1 LCQNDL
7 EIFMWM
13 TNAWLGG
20 LLIGLASTLLLL
32 ALGRVA
38 GISGIV
44 SGILVP
50 AKDRIWRVGFVL
62 GLVLGGAAAMLFLG
76 VVPVSSSPLYLL
88 ALAGLLVGFGTV
100 MGTGCTSGHGVCGL
114 ARRSKRS
121 VVSVAIFMAVGMMTV
136 TLFTWFR
143 GGVS

>member
-7 EIFMWM
+7 EIFMWI

-100 MGTGCTSGHGVCGL
+100 MGAGCTSGHGICGV
-114 ARRSKRS
+114 ARLSKRS
-121 VVSVAIFMAVGMMTV
+121 IVATIVFMAAGILTV
-136 TLFTWFR
+136 WGKKAL
-143 GGVS
+143 GG

>member
-1 LCQNDL
+1 
-7 EIFMWM
+7 MWV

-32 ALGRVA
+32 ALGRIA

-62 GLVLGGAAAMLFLG
+62 GLVLGGAAAMLFFG
-76 VVPVSSSPLYLL
+76 VAPVSSSPLYLF

-121 VVSVAIFMAVGMMTV
+121 AVSVAIFMAVGMMTV

>member
-1 LCQNDL
+1 
-7 EIFMWM
+7 MWM

>member
-1 LCQNDL
+1 
-7 EIFMWM
+7 MWI

-100 MGTGCTSGHGVCGL
+100 MGAGCTSGHGVCGL

-121 VVSVAIFMAVGMMTV
+121 AVSVAIFMAVGMMTV

-143 GGVS
+143 GGAS